1 MIQWNASLK
10 AKQLQRIVAIH
21 DTARTFLN
29 IKSTFRTST
38 ELSQNLS
45 NTFLKRT
52 SFFAKTY
59 SVLSGEMLYYELTCN
74 FVLSHYAMVTLQ
86 NMNGTGKFDESSG
99 NYLGSSGKVNGTP
112 SKCFI
117 TINLTI
123 KHGS

>member
-10 AKQLQRIVAIH
+10 AKQLQRIVAMR
-21 DTARTFLN
+21 DTACTFLN

-45 NTFLKRT
+45 NTVLKLT
-52 SFFAKTY
+52 SFFAKKY
-59 SVLSGEMLYYELTCN
+59 SVLSGEMLYYELSCN
-74 FVLSHYAMVTLQ
+74 FVLSHYVTVTLQ
-86 NMNGTGKFDESSG
+86 NINGTGKFDESLG
-99 NYLGSSGKVNGTP
+99 KDLGSSGTVNGIP

-117 TINLTI
+117 TIHLMI